1 MLYACCLHTL
11 GAWQWQ
17 YRKEGWLLQS
27 SRITGLLPAKQLNV
41 MIFYYFF
48 LKHWILLF
56 GGFSLHVLFMTD
68 INPYLE
74 SRNLCKFCAVK
85 DIHEIQLHS
94 WVWSPALHSGT
105 QWESERQQA
114 EVEIKQIRLDI
125 RRNFFLL
132 GTTRQ
137 WSSCLEQPPALEGF
151 KTWLDQTLSK
161 LTWSHG
167 WLWSEQEVGLKD
179 FLTSLPT
186 PVVLWS

>member
-1 MLYACCLHTL
+1 MHAAFIPWEHDNGNTEKKAGFFRAAVSL
-11 GAWQWQ
+11 
-17 YRKEGWLLQS
+17 
-27 SRITGLLPAKQLNV
+27 V
-41 MIFYYFF
+41 FYQPNSWTWCFF
-48 LKHWILLF
+48 FFFPKHWILLF

-114 EVEIKQIRLDI
+114 EVEIKQIGLDI
-125 RRNFFLL
+125 RINFFPL

-151 KTWLDQTLSK
+151 KTWLDQTLSN